1 MKTITVAMLCASLA
15 GLVPLRAQSTG
26 PVEPNG
32 GTWKTW
38 VLANGSQ
45 LRLPPPPDAAVTQNE
60 LGWLKLVQ
68 ANLDDN
74 LRGSVAYWDQG
85 SPSYHWVQWL
95 ENHIINLN
103 VNTPNG
109 TRQMALLNV
118 AIYDAMVAAY
128 DSKYSYKRPSPS
140 DVDASFRPLVS
151 NSNAPSYPND
161 FAVAA
166 GAAAAVLSY
175 LYPTEA
181 SSLQDMA
188 QIAGKSRLYGGV
200 AFPSDYFAGLQ
211 LGDQVGQLVI
221 QRAKS
226 DGSSAVW
233 TGTVPTGPGMWTG
246 TNPVCP
252 LCGTWKTWAIGGGS
266 QFRPGPPIAYNSP
279 AKLAELASLK
289 AQPRPFADQAK
300 AFFWQTGQG
309 VITTWYDSVHT
320 AIFEDHLTGNA
331 LRAARAYALMSVA
344 QYDAMVAC
352 WDGKYGYWAIRPIQL
367 DPSLTTLFA
376 TPNHPSY
383 PAAHATNSTAISDLM
398 TYLFPARVSTFTAMA
413 AEAGWSR
420 MVAGIHYQSDIDA
433 GNTLGH
439 SVAQA
444 VIDWANKDGSDK

>member
-15 GLVPLRAQSTG
+15 GLAPLRAQSTG

-45 LRLPPPPDAAVTQNE
+45 LRLPPPPDAAATQNE

-95 ENHIINLN
+95 ENHILNLN

-128 DSKYSYKRPSPS
+128 DSKYAYKRLLPS

-151 NSNAPSYPND
+151 NPNVPSYPND

-181 SSLQDMA
+181 KSLQDLA
-188 QIAGKSRLYGGV
+188 QIAGKSRLYAGV

-233 TGTVPTGPGMWTG
+233 TGTVPTGPGVWTG

-279 AKLAELASLK
+279 AKLLSW
-289 AQPRPFADQAK
+289 P
-300 AFFWQTGQG
+300 
-309 VITTWYDSVHT
+309 H
-320 AIFEDHLTGNA
+320 
-331 LRAARAYALMSVA
+331 
-344 QYDAMVAC
+344 
-352 WDGKYGYWAIRPIQL
+352 
-367 DPSLTTLFA
+367 
-376 TPNHPSY
+376 
-383 PAAHATNSTAISDLM
+383 
-398 TYLFPARVSTFTAMA
+398 
-413 AEAGWSR
+413 
-420 MVAGIHYQSDIDA
+420 
-433 GNTLGH
+433 
-439 SVAQA
+439 
-444 VIDWANKDGSDK
+444 